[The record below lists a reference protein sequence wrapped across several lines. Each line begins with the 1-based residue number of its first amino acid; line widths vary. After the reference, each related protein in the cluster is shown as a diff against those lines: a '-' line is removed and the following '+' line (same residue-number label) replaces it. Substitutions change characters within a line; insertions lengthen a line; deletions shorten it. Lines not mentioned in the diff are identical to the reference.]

1 MKRKSQNEKIILGL
15 KIRKLRQERQLSFA
29 DFSKATGLS
38 VSYLNEIEKGKKFP
52 KEDKVAIIAEALGV
66 NMDALISK
74 ELPRSFAIVDEL
86 LQSNFLNDLPLDVI
100 GVDLSKVVEM
110 IADAPIKVGA
120 FVATLLEMSRNY
132 ALVEENFYFGALRS
146 YLEMHDNYF
155 GDLEKEVEQ
164 FIAQH
169 HLPKGM
175 AMPTGTLKRILEKE
189 YGYKIIENGL
199 KGHPELEGMRSVF
212 LPKKNQLLL
221 SEKLSNR
228 QMAFQLGKEIGFN
241 ALGLSTRA
249 FTSSLLRVNSF
260 EEALSHFKAG
270 YFSAALLINQESF
283 KEDLNQ
289 FLSHPQWEE
298 SWLLG
303 FLQKYQATPETL
315 FQRIT
320 NILPEFFDLKNIFF
334 LRTIYSPSR
343 QIFKINRELHLGKKH
358 PPHSNG
364 LSEHYCRRWQS
375 YSLLNSLKDAEKNAV
390 RIGVQNSV
398 FPEGEE
404 YLCLTVVTKSSK
416 DKLVSVT
423 IGILKNEEVANKI
436 KFIND
441 PKIPR
446 KEVNTT
452 CERCPIQNCESR
464 AVPAF
469 EIDKK
474 EKYKTMMKAIEK
486 LSK

>member
-1 MKRKSQNEKIILGL
+1 MKRKSHNEKIILGL

-29 DFSKATGLS
+29 DFSKMTGLS
-38 VSYLNEIEKGKKFP
+38 ISYLNEIEKGKKFP
-52 KEDKVAIIAEALGV
+52 KEDKIDLIVKALGV
-66 NMDALISK
+66 EKNALVSK

-86 LQSNFLNDLPLDVI
+86 LQSNFLNELPLDVI

-110 IADAPIKVGA
+110 ISDAPIKVGA
-120 FVATLLEMSRNY
+120 FVATLLELARNY

-155 GDLEKEVEQ
+155 GDLEAEVEQ

-175 AMPTGTLKRILEKE
+175 AIPTGTLKRILEKN
-189 YGYKIIENGL
+189 YKYQIVEDGL
-199 KGHPELEGMRSVF
+199 KGHPELKSMRSVF
-212 LPKKNQLLL
+212 IPKKNRLLL
-221 SEKLSNR
+221 NELSER

-241 ALGLSTRA
+241 VLGLSTRA
-249 FTSSLLRVNSF
+249 FTSSLMRVNSF

-270 YFSAALLINQESF
+270 YFSAALLINQQSF
-283 KEDLNQ
+283 KEDLSQ
-289 FLSHPQWEE
+289 FLSHPYWEE
-298 SWLLG
+298 RWLLNL
-303 FLQKYQATPETL
+303 LQKYQATPETL

-320 NILPEFFDLKNIFF
+320 NLLPEFFGLKNLFF
-334 LRTIYSPSR
+334 LRTIYSLSR
-343 QIFKINRELHLGKKH
+343 KKFKINRELHLGKKH

-375 YSLLNSLKDAEKNAV
+375 YSLLNTLENAEINAV
-390 RIGVQNSV
+390 RIGVQHSV

-404 YLCLTVVTKSSK
+404 YLNLTVATKTSK

-423 IGILKNEEVANKI
+423 IGILKDEAIADKI

-452 CERCPIQNCESR
+452 CERCTIKNCESR
-464 AVPAF
+464 AVPAY

-474 EKYKTMMKAIEK
+474 ERYKTMMKAIEK